1 MITTQPDGYMTS
13 RGFIPIKARRMM
25 LTDRIIA
32 KRLRVLRELYSK
44 NAELYRLY
52 VKQPHRLAK
61 KHPFDCGQARCFWC
75 HQDKLNG
82 VPTAR
87 DRRASSG

>member
-1 MITTQPDGYMTS
+1 MDDGYMTS
-13 RGFIPIKARRMM
+13 RGFVPMKAKRMM
-25 LTDRIIA
+25 QTDRVIA
-32 KRLRVLRELYSK
+32 KRLRLLRDIFPEDRDVYQRY
-44 NAELYRLY
+44 AG
-52 VKQPHRLAK
+52 QPHRLAK
-61 KHPFDCGQARCFWC
+61 KHPLDCGQARCFWC